1 MFGSKG
7 PSMRGFG
14 AKVTVDEE
22 TFGIDSEIGCVTAEE
37 CATGSQAKAL
47 MEKSLKASLKQ

>member
-1 MFGSKG
+1 MFGMMGAST
-7 PSMRGFG
+7 RGFG
-14 AKVTVDEE
+14 SKVTVDEHS
-22 TFGIDSEIGCVTAEE
+22 FNIDSEIDCVTAEE

>member
-7 PSMRGFG
+7 MSMRGFG